1 VFTADLQILVRKFL
15 EAFFEIKLLC
25 FKANQNKISENDL
38 FFYFV
43 AEALWLTEIHSC
55 LSAV

>member
-25 FKANQNKISENDL
+25 FKANQNKISEND
-38 FFYFV
+38 FFNFV